1 MESEEDGLTITC
13 AGMPDNVK
21 KSIIELGKEQ
31 AFAKF
36 KFGASFGGKLLPK
49 KVSGGVILK
58 ESTFKLL
65 K

>member
-1 MESEEDGLTITC
+1 MTKEL
-13 AGMPDNVK
+13 K
-21 KSIIELGKEQ
+21 QSIIEMGKEQ

-36 KFGASFGGKLLPK
+36 KFGASFGGKLMPK

-58 ESTFKLL
+58 DTSFKLV